1 MSNSKFKIQNSK
13 LQVGFTLLETI
24 VAFAVIFAALVGPV
38 SLITRGLIDVT
49 FAKNKL
55 IALNLA
61 QEGIELVR
69 LARDNNVLCDY
80 LDGGAAGSWKWN
92 HEPGQGAGATIDP
105 PSEEVVADLESDSFD
120 LVTDNCGGAT
130 LTSTDFNNYNFG
142 NPEKLRVD
150 SSGFYQYASGSES
163 PFARRIT
170 VNTRIVSGEMD
181 RMDVISE
188 VTWDER
194 GLSRTVTLK
203 DALYNWR

>member
-1 MSNSKFKIQNSK
+1 MSNSK

-69 LARDNNVLCDY
+69 LTRDNNILCDY
-80 LDGGAAGSWKWN
+80 LDGGAEGSWRWD
-92 HEPGQGAGATIDP
+92 HEPGGGGGNVLDP
-105 PSEEVVADLESDSFD
+105 QSEGNPTTLRTDMSPDFNDLEEDDCGPYEVRSPDFRNLGSNPLLQIDSQ
-120 LVTDNCGGAT
+120 
-130 LTSTDFNNYNFG
+130 
-142 NPEKLRVD
+142 
-150 SSGFYQYASGSES
+150 GFYQYDSGSES
-163 PFARRIT
+163 PFRRTISIDMRTVGAGLNRMEIT
-170 VNTRIVSGEMD
+170 
-181 RMDVISE
+181 SE
-188 VTWDER
+188 VTWTER
-194 GLSRTVTLK
+194 GRARQFILR